1 MPLLLSSDLKFSA
14 FLLNICPVN
23 CLRSTVIENPSRFVY
38 VCTIY
43 RLLCVAFPSS
53 SCQVLFLFVVVGVI
67 HREGVGVKRKQKQR
81 KTKKLGWLC
90 GAGPDS
96 GKKKIACFVL
106 LRVHLGVLVLS
117 RSRSQCECLRMCVL
131 HHQSCSAT
139 RFRRS
144 GVRQLERWEMEET
157 QNNKQRNSASTVPDR
172 FW

>member
-90 GAGPDS
+90 GAGPES
-96 GKKKIACFVL
+96 GDKKRSPALCCCVP
-106 LRVHLGVLVLS
+106 RVREGGTHLGVLVLS
-117 RSRSQCECLRMCVL
+117 RSQCECLRVCVL
-131 HHQSCSAT
+131 HHQSKSRA
-139 RFRRS
+139 S
-144 GVRQLERWEMEET
+144 GVRGLD
-157 QNNKQRNSASTVPDR
+157 S
-172 FW
+172 